1 MSMDLTRLHHVHQL
15 ATEVAKLCDQVAA
28 DINRQHQEQNR
39 KLINAGVELS
49 PLNAP
54 APSPSLITGTRT
66 SGELRRRSL
75 DLTRALSDLR
85 RP

>member
-1 MSMDLTRLHHVHQL
+1 VSVNLDR
-15 ATEVAKLCDQVAA
+15 
-28 DINRQHQEQNR
+28 INRTRWLAREVIDLLDAVEHEIYAQHKEMDARLAQ
-39 KLINAGVELS
+39 AGVELS